1 MTEAERI
8 LVALDLQ
15 NKLAWWANV
24 KEWTELLRE
33 RQRKGKT
40 CDQASS

>member
-24 KEWTELLRE
+24 KEWTELIRAE
-33 RQRKGKT
+33 RAQKARK
-40 CDQASS
+40 Q